1 MNEEFA
7 PYNPFEF
14 INTSE
19 HMRDL
24 FVLLAE
30 DHDPE
35 LLAIALGHAIDWFGA
50 EEVAARAGVEVEA
63 LDTALATPEFAT
75 LYRLLLA
82 FAREEAMV

>member
-14 INTSE
+14 LQTPE
-19 HMRDL
+19 ALRLFLQDL
-24 FVLLAE
+24 SS
-30 DHDPE
+30 DRDPE
-35 LLAIALGHAIDWFGA
+35 LLATLRDAIDWFSA

-63 LDTALATPEFAT
+63 LDAALTSPEFAT

>member
-14 INTSE
+14 LQTPE
-19 HMRDL
+19 ALRLFLQDL
-24 FVLLAE
+24 SS
-30 DHDPE
+30 DRDPE
-35 LLAIALGHAIDWFGA
+35 LLAITLRDAIDWFGA

-63 LDTALATPEFAT
+63 LDTALASPDFTT

-82 FAREEAMV
+82 FAHEEATV